1 MDGRLFIAIRYL
13 FARKSHNVINVISA
27 ISSVGMAIGTTALIL
42 ILSIYNGFN
51 AIIEKNMSDIAPDIL
66 VCRADHRSFIP
77 SDILISTL
85 DQKETIQSISHVLEE
100 SVLVS
105 YNESQSIARAKGVDV
120 NFEKDSPLS
129 SYVTTGEFQ
138 LRKAELKQASV
149 GVLLAHQMG
158 INPSFLEKL
167 TLYYPKS
174 DALSVRSTKLVV
186 ESLFSIN
193 TSTDNELIILPLEV
207 IQELIGVSEET
218 ISSIEIRCD
227 ESEVKALKKD
237 LENLLGKDFNI
248 LNRYEQ
254 DPSLYKMMK
263 YEKLAIFMILFF
275 VLIIIAFN
283 IFGSLSMLIIEK
295 EDDIKTLNAMGA
307 SKRYIKRIFLIE
319 GWMISLIGLGAGVI
333 LGVTLSLIQQHLG
346 LVKMPQGFFIQAYP
360 AVLQVSDVLITA
372 VSVAFIGFAIA
383 LLSVSK
389 KDFKTQ

>member
-27 ISSVGMAIGTTALIL
+27 ISAVGMAIGTTALIL

-66 VCRADHRSFIP
+66 VCRADHRTFIP
-77 SDILISTL
+77 SDTLISTL
-85 DQKETIQSISHVLEE
+85 DHREGITNVCHILEE

-105 YNESQSIARAKGVDV
+105 YNESQSIARAKGVDKS
-120 NFEKDSPLS
+120 FEQHSPLS
-129 SYVTTGEFQ
+129 QYVTSGEFE
-138 LRKAELKQASV
+138 LRKSELEQASV
-149 GVLLAHQMG
+149 GVLLARQMG

-167 TLYYPKS
+167 TLYYPKE
-174 DALSVRSTKLVV
+174 DALSVRSTRLVV

-193 TSTDNELIILPLEV
+193 TSTDNELIILPIESL
-207 IQELIGVSEET
+207 QKLIGVSEET
-218 ISSIEIRCD
+218 VSGIEIRCN
-227 ESEVKALKKD
+227 EQEIKSIKKE
-237 LENLLGKDFNI
+237 LNKILGEDYNVLSRI
-248 LNRYEQ
+248 EQ

-295 EDDIKTLNAMGA
+295 EEDIKTLSAIGA
-307 SKRYIKRIFLIE
+307 SKKYIKRIFITE
-319 GWMISLIGLGAGVI
+319 GWMISLIGLGVGLV
-333 LGVTLSLIQQHLG
+333 LGVALSLIQQHLG

-360 AVLQVSDVLITA
+360 AVLQVSDVIITA
-372 VSVAFIGFAIA
+372 AAVAIIGFAIA
-383 LLSVSK
+383 LLSVSQ